1 MRSAL
6 TDIDARSKVGSKML
20 FSSMMWRRASRQTS
34 RPSVGLL
41 RVLHVYRKFDLSMRR
56 KFLEIIVWRTACNE
70 RMSRGV
76 RCEWTRTRRSRGST
90 SRLMARSE
98 FAQVALATQVIRL
111 KAGEGID
118 ASA

>member
-41 RVLHVYRKFDLSMRR
+41 RVLQVYRGYDITMRR
-56 KFLEIIVWRTACNE
+56 KFLKIIVWRTACNE
-70 RMSRGV
+70 RICRGV
-76 RCEWTRTRRSRGST
+76 RCEWTRTRRSRGRV

-98 FAQVALATQVIRL
+98 FAKVVLATQVT
-111 KAGEGID
+111 
-118 ASA
+118 